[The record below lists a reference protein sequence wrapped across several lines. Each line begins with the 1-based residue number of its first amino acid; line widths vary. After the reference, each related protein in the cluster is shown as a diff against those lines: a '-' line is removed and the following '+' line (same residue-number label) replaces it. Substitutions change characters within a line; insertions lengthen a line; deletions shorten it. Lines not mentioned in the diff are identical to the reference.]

1 MSSTSASRWPRA
13 AALQSPPADEGDIPG
28 IRGSGLMDDDQAL
41 RQERDTLL
49 VAHLWA
55 DASTFGPDGL
65 GARWRLPEAQLSAPK
80 SR

>member
-1 MSSTSASRWPRA
+1 
-13 AALQSPPADEGDIPG
+13 
-28 IRGSGLMDDDQAL
+28 MDDDQAL